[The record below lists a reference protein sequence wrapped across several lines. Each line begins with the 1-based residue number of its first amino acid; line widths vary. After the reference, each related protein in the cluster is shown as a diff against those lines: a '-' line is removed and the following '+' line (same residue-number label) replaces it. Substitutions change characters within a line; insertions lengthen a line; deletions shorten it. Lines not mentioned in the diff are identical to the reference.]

1 MARAKFWSQ
10 TSLTC
15 CGVSELHFPHVHTE
29 GPHLHLIRS
38 RGDCPFLNWFLLRI
52 LKTGVAVGG
61 FLRDHF
67 SVDSWLVIKIAAL
80 ADKISNLASVERCR
94 PPQHSVD
101 MKILVKIFSFLFF

>member
-1 MARAKFWSQ
+1 M
-10 TSLTC
+10 
-15 CGVSELHFPHVHTE
+15 
-29 GPHLHLIRS
+29 
-38 RGDCPFLNWFLLRI
+38 
-52 LKTGVAVGG
+52 GG

-80 ADKISNLASVERCR
+80 ADKISNLVSVERCR